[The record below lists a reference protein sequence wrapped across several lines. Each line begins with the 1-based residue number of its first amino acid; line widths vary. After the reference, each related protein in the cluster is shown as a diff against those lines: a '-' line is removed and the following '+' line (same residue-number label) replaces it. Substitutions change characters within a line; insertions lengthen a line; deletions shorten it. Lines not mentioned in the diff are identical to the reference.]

1 MKIKL
6 VSLVPARVLAIST
19 ALFTV
24 AATALAQ
31 NGTWTNLAGG
41 SWTNAANWSGGV
53 IATGAT
59 NTADFSTLTLSA
71 PPVVTLDGAR
81 ANGNLIFGDAGN
93 TYGWSLPSITRPR
106 PSAWRWRARRGWPR
120 PAPAR

>member
-19 ALFTV
+19 ALFSL

-31 NGTWTNLAGG
+31 NGTWTNLSGG

-59 NTADFSTLTLSA
+59 NTKN
-71 PPVVTLDGAR
+71 LDQR
-81 ANGNLIFGDAGN
+81 AQQATNSDI
-93 TYGWSLPSITRPR
+93 
-106 PSAWRWRARRGWPR
+106 
-120 PAPAR
+120 